1 MCHEHDAN
9 LYWRTLMNITQL
21 KDLSITAVSSG
32 VQAVGESLVAV
43 GGVVHILAN
52 NVSTYSDVSDHNR
65 MIDAK
70 DLQNKANGLVVADA
84 LSNAVVAQQLAEIT
98 AAGTDIA
105 ALTALA
111 QSMGKSAAVVSEA
124 FQSLK
129 A

>member
-1 MCHEHDAN
+1 
-9 LYWRTLMNITQL
+9 MNVTQL

-32 VQAVGESLVAV
+32 IQAVGESFVAI

>member
-21 KDLSITAVSSG
+21 KDLGLTAAGSSI
-32 VQAVGESLVAV
+32 QLVGESVVAL
-43 GGVVHILAN
+43 GGIVHIFAN
-52 NVSTYSDVSDHNR
+52 NVDTYSKTSDHNH
-65 MIDAK
+65 MIDGK
-70 DLQNKANGLVVADA
+70 DLANKANGLVVADA
-84 LSNAVVAQQLAEIT
+84 LSSAVITQQLAEIK

-105 ALTALA
+105 ALTTLA

>member
-1 MCHEHDAN
+1 
-9 LYWRTLMNITQL
+9 MNVTQL

-32 VQAVGESLVAV
+32 IQAVGESFVAI

-70 DLQNKANGLVVADA
+70 DLANKANGLVVADA
-84 LSNAVVAQQLAEIT
+84 LSKAVVNQQLAQIT
-98 AAGTDIA
+98 DAGADID
-105 ALTALA
+105 ALTVLA
-111 QSMGKSAAVVSEA
+111 QSMGKSASVVSEA

>member
-1 MCHEHDAN
+1 MCHEHDVI
-9 LYWRTLMNITQL
+9 LIRGTTMNITQL

-70 DLQNKANGLVVADA
+70 DLANKANGLKVADA

-98 AAGTDIA
+98 TAGTDIV

>member
-1 MCHEHDAN
+1 
-9 LYWRTLMNITQL
+9 MNVTQL

-32 VQAVGESLVAV
+32 IQAVGESFTTI
-43 GGVVHILAN
+43 GGVVHILSN
-52 NVSTYSDVSDHNR
+52 NVATYAAVSDHNA

-84 LSNAVVAQQLAEIT
+84 LSKAVVDQQLAEIT
-98 AAGTDIA
+98 SAGADIA
-105 ALTALA
+105 ALTTLA